1 MGKRN
6 QWTAENIAE
15 YVANAGGNLALA
27 AQLMNADEGFDRD
40 KVTRQNLQTWINAD
54 APSEGSGTATT
65 MDNFELTRTNRNLT
79 NRNNKLARELRGM
92 GDAVISKADTLQA
105 IAQAVSATHPT
116 NEWPHTFP
124 PKINNGRGITIEVLF
139 SDLQIGKLMDG
150 YDSQVAVRRVEEYI
164 EVIMARIAS
173 YELQGY
179 RIEKIILAVLGD
191 VIESDKK
198 HENSGRGCD
207 IGTAD
212 QMKMAIELLYHQII
226 KRLATVGAPMDVVM
240 ITGNHDHDGHGLSMF
255 MPGREHLSWPLYHAV
270 RMLSEAQGIDAEF
283 FIPEG
288 SHLIHSVYGCN
299 ILYEHGV
306 GVATSEA
313 AMKSHVAKRINQTKQ
328 YIHLY
333 RMGDKHNICRFNND
347 RFVVN
352 GAFFG
357 DDRIGSDFS
366 GIKGYDGEPAQ
377 VMFAY
382 VQRTDDRRTPIFD
395 SLVIQLGHIT

>member
-6 QWTAENIAE
+6 EWEQGEIDEAMFNSSTLVEAAA
-15 YVANAGGNLALA
+15 YLNAFSG
-27 AQLMNADEGFDRD
+27 DRQ

-54 APSEGSGTATT
+54 AVPETT
-65 MDNFELTRTNRNLT
+65 GAMDNFELVRTNRNLT
-79 NRNNKLARELRGM
+79 NRNNKLAREIRALS
-92 GDAVISKADTLQA
+92 DAVISKGDTLQA
-105 IAQAVSATHPT
+105 IAQAVSVAEPS
-116 NEWPHTFP
+116 WPMP
-124 PKINNGRGITIEVLF
+124 YVPKPINGRKLTIELLF
-139 SDLQIGKLMDG
+139 SDLQIGKLMDN
-150 YDSQVAVRRVEEYI
+150 YDSQIALRRVDEWIRVAMMRI
-164 EVIMARIAS
+164 EG
-173 YELQGY
+173 YKTQGY
-179 RIEKIILAVLGD
+179 QIEKIILAVLGD

-207 IGTAD
+207 IGTAE
-212 QMKMAIELLYHQII
+212 QMRMSIDILYNKVI
-226 KRLATVGAPMDVVM
+226 KRLALVGSPIDVVM
-240 ITGNHDHDGHGLSMF
+240 VTGNHDHDGHGLSMF
-255 MPGREHLSWPLYHAV
+255 MPGREHLSWPLYNAV
-270 RMLSEAQGIDAEF
+270 QMLTEAAGINAEF

-288 SHLIHSVYGCN
+288 SHHIHSVYGAN

-313 AMKSHVAKRINQTKQ
+313 AMKAHVAKRINQVKE
-328 YIHLY
+328 YIHLF

-347 RFVVN
+347 RFTVN

-382 VQRTDDRRTPIFD
+382 VERDNNRRTPIFD

>member
-1 MGKRN
+1 MGNRADFT
-6 QWTAENIAE
+6 QEQITEALEA
-15 YVANAGGNLALA
+15 ANGNLADA
-27 AQLMNADEGFDRD
+27 ASRLNQTHKPES
-40 KVTRQNLQTWINAD
+40 KVTRQNLQTWVNFGYDEESKDLIDSAD
-54 APSEGSGTATT
+54 I
-65 MDNFELTRTNRNLT
+65 MRKNRNLH
-79 NRNNKLARELRGM
+79 NSNLALRREQRNML
-92 GDAVISKADTLQA
+92 DASISKADTLQA
-105 IAQAVSATHPT
+105 IAQAVQMVSPA
-116 NEWPHTFP
+116 WPQPFVQ
-124 PKINNGRGITIEVLF
+124 KNVEGRGITIEVLF

-150 YDSQVAVRRVEEYI
+150 YDSLIAVRRVEEYI
-164 EVIMARIAS
+164 QVVMARIAS
-173 YELQGY
+173 YEQQGY
-179 RIEKIILAVLGD
+179 VIDKIILAVLGD

-212 QMKMAIELLYHQII
+212 QMKQAIEIIYQQLI
-226 KRLATVGAPMDVVM
+226 KRLATVGAPLDVIM

-255 MPGREHLSWPLYHAV
+255 MPGREHLSWPLYHSV
-270 RMLSEAQGIDAEF
+270 RMLAEAQGVNATF
-283 FIPEG
+283 YIPEG
-288 SHLIHSVYGCN
+288 SHIIHSVYGCN

-313 AMKSHVAKRINQTKQ
+313 SMKAHVAKRINQTKQ

-382 VQRTDDRRTPIFD
+382 TQRSDDRRTPIFD
-395 SLVIQLGHIT
+395 SLVIQLGHIL

>member
-6 QWTAENIAE
+6 EWSLDQIARA
-15 YVANAGGNLALA
+15 VHDAQGNLTEA
-27 AQLMNADEGFDRD
+27 ARSMNETYGDFKE
-40 KVTRQNLQTWINAD
+40 KVTRQNLQTWSNNMAHPAGLSPVAD
-54 APSEGSGTATT
+54 EV
-65 MDNFELTRTNRNLT
+65 DNFEINRTNRNLT
-79 NRNNKLARELRGM
+79 NTNNKLRRELRNLH
-92 GDAVISKADTLQA
+92 DAVISKSDTLQA
-105 IAQAVSATHPT
+105 IAQAVGTADPS
-116 NEWPHTFP
+116 WPMPFI
-124 PKINNGRGITIEVLF
+124 PKHIGGRKLTIELLF

-150 YDSQVAVRRVEEYI
+150 YDSNIAMRRVDEWIRVAVV
-164 EVIMARIAS
+164 RIKS
-173 YELQGY
+173 YQTQGY
-179 RIEKIILAVLGD
+179 EIEKIILAVLGD

-207 IGTAD
+207 IGTAE
-212 QMKMAIELLYHQII
+212 QMRLSIEILHYKVI
-226 KRLATVGAPMDVVM
+226 KQLALFDVPMDVVM
-240 ITGNHDHDGHGLSMF
+240 VTGNHDHDGHGLNMY
-255 MPGREHLSWPLYHAV
+255 MPGREHLSWPLYNAV
-270 RMLSEAQGIDAEF
+270 KMLTEAAGINAEF

-288 SHLIHSVYGCN
+288 SHHIHNVYGAN

-306 GVATSEA
+306 GVSTSEA
-313 AMKSHVAKRINQTKQ
+313 AMKAHVAKRINQIKE
-328 YIHLY
+328 YIHLF

-347 RFVVN
+347 RFTVN

-382 VQRTDDRRTPIFD
+382 VERDNNRRTPIFD